1 MVAGSALLS
10 FACSVVLSTGELNV
24 LVVGDSFGD
33 TGPTYRAL
41 DDAFLYNGVPAT
53 VKSTAVGGTTC
64 CHWASQESGMKL
76 VNDAKQEFPDAAEG
90 PDYMWFTLGAN
101 DQWSDGDF
109 QACLKS
115 AHGGSFQDALD
126 CLPAE
131 VERVSGCAQTLL
143 ENYWK
148 VFPKSKVLFTGY
160 DIPSFGLLCDPVTE
174 AFFGKFCGSDV
185 SCSNQLE
192 VEVQKRYSAA
202 LIQKFAN
209 YPFTAASF
217 IGAAQKGSGI
227 AGADVGT
234 PVIAQG
240 VPEKKHRVVR
250 ASEVWNACRRCLD
263 RCVLG
268 QVLEVPSG
276 CFGAGQRERDGFNSC
291 VGRHHLDS

>member
-1 MVAGSALLS
+1 MVARSALLS
-10 FACSVVLSTGELNV
+10 FGCCMALSAGELNV

-41 DDAFLYNGVPAT
+41 DDAFKNHGVPAT

-64 CHWASQESGMKL
+64 CNWAGQESGMKL
-76 VNDAKQEFPDAAEG
+76 VNDAKKEFPDAAEG

-109 QACLKS
+109 QACLKN

-192 VEVQKRYSAA
+192 VEVQKQYSAA
-202 LIQKFAN
+202 LTQKFAN

-240 VPEKKHRVVR
+240 VPEKYTAWCVHPKYGTPAGDAWTVAFWDKYLKHEVGDLAQAN
-250 ASEVWNACRRCLD
+250 ASAIGLAIV
-263 RCVLG
+263 
-268 QVLEVPSG
+268 
-276 CFGAGQRERDGFNSC
+276 
-291 VGRHHLDS
+291 